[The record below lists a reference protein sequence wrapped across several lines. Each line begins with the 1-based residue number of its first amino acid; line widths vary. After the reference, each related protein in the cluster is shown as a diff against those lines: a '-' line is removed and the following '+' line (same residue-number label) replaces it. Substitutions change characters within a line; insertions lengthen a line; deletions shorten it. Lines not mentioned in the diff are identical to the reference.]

1 MENGVVK
8 TFRGISLGSYLCWA
22 LHCFALLCLALLCYP
37 VHYFDALCCALHCI
51 ARLCFALRCIVLL
64 RFALLLLFL
73 AQHTQHAPDLVYLA
87 NPDASFTTHPLP
99 VLSH

>member
-8 TFRGISLGSYLCWA
+8 TFRGKFQGSYLCWA
-22 LHCFALLCLALLCYP
+22 LHCFALLGIALLSC
-37 VHYFDALCCALHCI
+37 YFDALCCALHCI
-51 ARLCFALRCIVLL
+51 ARLCFALLCIVLL